1 MNVHEKIRL
10 IRELKH
16 LSQED
21 VAEQLN
27 ISTSGY
33 AKIERGESQL
43 NLMRL
48 EQIAA
53 VLNINV
59 WELLKNDSGINFQI
73 NTENTN
79 SDISFY
85 TSNAD
90 LTPEIKNLK
99 MQFK

>member
-43 NLMRL
+43 NLYAFRT
-48 EQIAA
+48 
-53 VLNINV
+53 NC
-59 WELLKNDSGINFQI
+59 SG
-73 NTENTN
+73 
-79 SDISFY
+79 
-85 TSNAD
+85 
-90 LTPEIKNLK
+90 
-99 MQFK
+99 FKHQCVGIVEK